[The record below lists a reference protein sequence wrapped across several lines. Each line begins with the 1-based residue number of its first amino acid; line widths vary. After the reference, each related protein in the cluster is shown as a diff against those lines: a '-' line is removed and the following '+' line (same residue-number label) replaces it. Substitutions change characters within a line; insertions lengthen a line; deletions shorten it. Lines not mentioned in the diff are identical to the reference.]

1 MQSRYHIDPDARP
14 ALPPHVRLQ
23 FDGLR
28 QKWVVLAPERV
39 LWPDDVSLDILKL
52 CDGTLTIDQIVER
65 LAKDYGADRSQISTD
80 VLEFL
85 QDWADRRLLA
95 GAA

>member
-1 MQSRYHIDPDARP
+1 MQTRFQVHPDARP
-14 ALPPHVRLQ
+14 ALPHHVRLQ

-28 QKWVVLAPERV
+28 RKWVVLAPERV
-39 LWPDDVSLDILKL
+39 LWPDDVSVDILKL
-52 CDGTLTIDQIVER
+52 CDGTLTIDQIVAR
-65 LAKDYGADRSQISTD
+65 LAQDYGADRSQISAD
-80 VLEFL
+80 VMEFL